1 MENDKETRDKSVL
14 IRFKPSVWRSL
25 RIMAAEK
32 DMTASG
38 LIHEELEKI
47 VNKCKKSVDKD

>member
-1 MENDKETRDKSVL
+1 MANDKERRDKSVL
-14 IRFKPSVWRSL
+14 IRFKPSIWRSL